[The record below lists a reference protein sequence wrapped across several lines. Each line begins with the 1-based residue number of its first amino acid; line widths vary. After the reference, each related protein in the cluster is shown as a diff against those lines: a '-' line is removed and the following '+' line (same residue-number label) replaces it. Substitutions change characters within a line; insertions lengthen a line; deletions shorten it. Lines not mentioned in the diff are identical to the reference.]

1 MLCDS
6 EAMGVKMVIRK
17 ATLSDSLALAQLA
30 SRMWTHDPAE
40 LEPEFAV
47 LTQSKNAVCFLAF
60 EDQTAIGFAQCQLR
74 HDYVEGCETSPVGF
88 LEGIY
93 VAEEHRKAGIA
104 KALLTA
110 CEDWAR
116 SVGCTEFASDC
127 EIDNHSSL
135 SWHLKAGFEE
145 VGRTIWFNKKL

>member
-1 MLCDS
+1 
-6 EAMGVKMVIRK
+6 MVIRK
-17 ATLSDSLALAQLA
+17 ATLSDSLVLAQLA

-47 LTQSKNAVCFLAF
+47 LTQSKEAACFLAF
-60 EDQTAIGFAQCQLR
+60 DDQTAIGFAQCQLR

-93 VAEEHRKAGIA
+93 VAQEHRKTGIA

-127 EIDNHSSL
+127 EIDNQSSL